1 MATWAAAAVVAG
13 AVAEALGAYT
23 MVFLFFL
30 SVLVVVVVVFDCRGG
45 GGGRGAPVVPVALV
59 DRVCDFDRTST
70 DRVDLTHKDCDV
82 DHNEHYDGHYEEP
95 EGGQNDLCSY

>member
-23 MVFLFFL
+23 MVFLCFL